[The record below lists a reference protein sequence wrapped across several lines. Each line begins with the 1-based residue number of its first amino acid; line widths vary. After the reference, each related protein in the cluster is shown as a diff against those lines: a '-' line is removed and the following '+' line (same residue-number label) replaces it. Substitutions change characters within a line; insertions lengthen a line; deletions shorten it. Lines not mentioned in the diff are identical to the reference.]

1 MSISLVVGL
10 GNPGRKYARTRHNLG
25 WIVLDAL
32 ARKHGLAWQAAP
44 AFEAELA
51 RWEVA
56 PGRTRWLA
64 KPLTFMNESGRA
76 VGALARYYQLPP
88 AAVAAVY
95 DEVALEVGRR
105 KVSVSG
111 SAGGHHGVA
120 SLLAHL
126 GDGFARYRL
135 GIGPRQPPELD
146 LKDFVLTQFS
156 PEQLTI
162 IETNLENTVQGLEL
176 LLDRGPDQAMNEL
189 NRKDPS

>member
-1 MSISLVVGL
+1 MSLSLVVGL

-32 ARKHGLAWQAAP
+32 ARKHRLAWEQAP

-56 PGRTRWLA
+56 PGCTRWLA

-76 VGALARYYQLPP
+76 AGALARYYQLPA
-88 AAVAAVY
+88 AAVTAVY
-95 DEVALEVGRR
+95 DEVALDVGRR

-135 GIGPRQPPELD
+135 GIGPRHPPEMD

-162 IETNLENTVQGLEL
+162 IEENLETTVQGLEL